1 MNKYNMKNLT
11 QFITERSTRLID
23 RLTDCCHAF
32 MDLIDTGNPSIE
44 ELDIDEAIY
53 RVLKDLH
60 NEYFRDYK
68 GEQKE
73 LVAGIKK
80 FLDEVK

>member
-1 MNKYNMKNLT
+1 MKNLT
-11 QFITERSTRLID
+11 SFITERSTRLID
-23 RLTDCCHAF
+23 RLTDCCNAF
-32 MDLIDTGNPSIE
+32 MDLIDTGSSSVE
-44 ELDIDEAIY
+44 ELDVDEAIY

-60 NEYFRDYK
+60 NKYFADYK

-73 LVAGIKK
+73 LVTGIKK